1 MLVGNNEKLHS
12 TPVMGGGKCLLD
24 WRGSSCLAEPFIP
37 GVAISSAAPDVTF
50 VSLSTSDHLSG
61 ALKLLF
67 SEFFQIV
74 ADHTPIQS

>member
-12 TPVMGGGKCLLD
+12 TPVMGGKCLLD

-37 GVAISSAAPDVTF
+37 GVAISPAAPDVTF

-61 ALKLLF
+61 ALKFLF

-74 ADHTPIQS
+74 ADRTLIQSR